1 MISPLVFPTFPFLR
15 QLPQALYR
23 YLLFCLYQLLLRF
36 PNLVFAELLFL
47 TRIFITFFIL
57 IFTVTR
63 WFCRLKTIVILNSK
77 RKWLSISKIYWEVS
91 LALYA
96 SNFFCYFSPR
106 NNDQSCPNFIY
117 EMKSISLT
125 LSQYCPSFVCSVP
138 KKDWTYR
145 WTGYKHNMSSQ

>member
-36 PNLVFAELLFL
+36 RNLVFAELLFL

-91 LALYA
+91 LSLYA
-96 SNFFCYFSPR
+96 SNFFLLFFTQKQRPILSYFYIR
-106 NNDQSCPNFIY
+106 NEIYFTDFIA
-117 EMKSISLT
+117 ILSLIC
-125 LSQYCPSFVCSVP
+125 LF
-138 KKDWTYR
+138 
-145 WTGYKHNMSSQ
+145 SS